1 MCIAINILLYY
12 ICVCCVY
19 KFLFTRSSQ
28 ARQGLSTPFTAL
40 ESKLAAVQRRWKTL
54 QQHRRCNKARED
66 LSRIPHALPLWD
78 QIDAFATQPY
88 RFLECHPHRSWGRSE
103 PLKVNQFRAEAELRR
118 LLTGSGFLCPTP
130 NLPNPTW
137 LKDSPRT
144 GTMFICPINASK
156 AFNTENQ
163 RHWKPQPPPVSR
175 PERWC
180 FWRESAARSDNTT
193 VPMAH
198 HRERKGIWCIQEDY
212 PEVQVDGKEHPEFRE
227 HS

>member
-1 MCIAINILLYY
+1 MYTSFCSQDLHRQDRACLP
-12 ICVCCVY
+12 
-19 KFLFTRSSQ
+19 SSQ
-28 ARQGLSTPFTAL
+28 LSNPNWLQFSHV
-40 ESKLAAVQRRWKTL
+40 ENVAAAQK
-54 QQHRRCNKARED
+54 CNKARED
-66 LSRIPHALPLWD
+66 LSRIPRAY
-78 QIDAFATQPY
+78 QIDAFAIQPY
-88 RFLECHPHRSWGRSE
+88 RFLECHPQLGRSE
-103 PLKVNQFRAEAELRR
+103 PLKVNKFRAEAELRR

-180 FWRESAARSDNTT
+180 LWRESAARSDNTT

-198 HRERKGIWCIQEDY
+198 PEKGRAYGASKRTTQKSKLMERNIPNFGSILKVTVDKDVGS
-212 PEVQVDGKEHPEFRE
+212 QVRRL
-227 HS
+227 

>member
-1 MCIAINILLYY
+1 MFTGKTGP
-12 ICVCCVY
+12 VY
-19 KFLFTRSSQ
+19 PLHSSRIQ
-28 ARQGLSTPFTAL
+28 TGCSSATL
-40 ESKLAAVQRRWKTL
+40 KTL
-54 QQHRRCNKARED
+54 QQHRSAIRQGKTSAESLVPCHCEIRLMPLPPNPTVFWSAI
-66 LSRIPHALPLWD
+66 LSWVGLNRWRW
-78 QIDAFATQPY
+78 TN
-88 RFLECHPHRSWGRSE
+88 SE
-103 PLKVNQFRAEAELRR
+103 PKLKLRR

-180 FWRESAARSDNTT
+180 LWRESAARSDNTT

-198 HRERKGIWCIQEDY
+198 PEKGRAYGASKRTTQKSKLMERNIPNFGSILKVTVDKDVGS
-212 PEVQVDGKEHPEFRE
+212 QVCRL
-227 HS
+227 